1 MRRRRVMANI
11 IFDSRKIMV
20 YEDLKFLAEA
30 VGKDQVYIQKLWDGM
45 LACEG
50 LYDEF
55 LYFIDHK
62 SLKDEFR
69 FRGYSLT
76 DIYVYMISR
85 TKMANDYGKDIVV
98 GGREILL
105 LDTFM
110 GMVELMENPEEYI
123 KRLDEGLGMDKF

>member
-1 MRRRRVMANI
+1 VANI

-20 YEDLKFLAEA
+20 YEDMKFLAES
-30 VGKDQVYIQKLWDGM
+30 VGKDEAYIQKLWDGM

-50 LYDEF
+50 LYEEF
-55 LYFIDHK
+55 LYFTDHR
-62 SLKDEFR
+62 SIKDEFK

-76 DIYVYMISR
+76 DIYVYMIGRS
-85 TKMANDYGKDIVV
+85 KMSNDYGKDVV
-98 GGREILL
+98 IGGRERML
-105 LDTFM
+105 LDSFM